1 MAKVRKL
8 ITSND
13 WSISSRE
20 MQDILNSTHDAVVA
34 VNKNGIIILFNTA
47 AERLLGV
54 AAWEAYGEYARDI
67 IPGSRL
73 HNVLETGQPELNQ
86 RQETGDACIL
96 TNRVPVRDEENRIVG
111 AVAVFRDMTEVHQLA
126 EEMTCIKEMKKLLE
140 AIINTSQDVISVVD
154 DQGKIILVN
163 PAYTRLIGMRKEDVM
178 GKPPTVDIR
187 QGESVHLRV
196 MQSMEAVRGVP
207 LKVGPDNRE
216 VIINAA
222 PLIVDGRLRGSVAM
236 AHDISE
242 LKFLSEELASVEALI
257 GRGQARYTFDD
268 IVAQGPAMQAA
279 VEYACRAA
287 LTPATVLLTGESG
300 TGKELFAHAIHSA
313 SQRRYRRFVR
323 VNCAAIPETLL
334 ESELFGYEAGAFSGA
349 LKSGKKGLFEE
360 ADGGTLFLDEIGE
373 IPPPIQVKLL
383 RVLQERE
390 IMRVGS
396 VRAFDLDLRIIAAT
410 NKNLEDEI
418 KKGSFRKDLYYRLNV
433 FPINIPPLRQRI
445 GDLPELA
452 RHLLTKLNW
461 EYGRCVQG
469 ITDDA
474 AALLAEYGWPGNVR
488 ELENVLGRALINMH
502 FNEYTIMVSHL
513 PPLTALTRLNAER
526 KATETTV
533 LPCCTLAE
541 TMEQAE
547 RRAITGVLTM
557 YGGNRAET
565 ARHLN
570 VSLRTLYY
578 KLEKHGITGS
588 PPFV

>member
-1 MAKVRKL
+1 MVKVRKL

-20 MQDILNSTHDAVVA
+20 MQDILNSTHDAIVA
-34 VNKNGIIILFNTA
+34 VNKKGIIILFNTA
-47 AERLLGV
+47 AERLLGI
-54 AAWEAYGEYARDI
+54 AAWKAYGEYARDI

-73 HNVLETGQPELNQ
+73 HCVLETGLPELNQ

-96 TNRVPVRDEENRIVG
+96 TNRVPVRDEDNRIVG
-111 AVAVFRDMTEVHQLA
+111 AVAVFRDLTEIRQLA

-154 DQGKIILVN
+154 DAGKIIMVN
-163 PAYTRLIGMRKEDVM
+163 PAYTRLIGMRKEEVM
-178 GKPPTVDIR
+178 GKSPTVDIR

-207 LKVGPDNRE
+207 LKVGPASRE

-236 AHDISE
+236 AHDVSE
-242 LKFLSEELASVEALI
+242 YKYLSEDLNCVQSLMNQ
-257 GRGQARYTFDD
+257 GQARYTFKD
-268 IVAQGPAMQAA
+268 IVASAPVMQAA
-279 VEYACRAA
+279 VQNACRAA
-287 LTPATVLLTGESG
+287 LTPATVLLAGESG

-313 SQRRYRRFVR
+313 SRRQYRRFIR

-373 IPPPIQVKLL
+373 IPPSLQVKLL

-390 IMRVGS
+390 ITRVGG
-396 VRAFDLDLRIIAAT
+396 VRAFALDLRIIAAT
-410 NKNLEDEI
+410 NKNLEEEV
-418 KKGSFRKDLYYRLNV
+418 KKGNFRQDLFYRISVL
-433 FPINIPPLRQRI
+433 PITIPPLRRRR
-445 GDLPELA
+445 GDLPELC
-452 RHLLTKLNW
+452 RHLLSKLNR

-469 ITDDA
+469 IAGEA
-474 AALLAEYGWPGNVR
+474 AALLAAYNWPGNVR

-502 FNEYTIMVSHL
+502 FNEYTILVTHL
-513 PPLTALTRLNAER
+513 PPLIAGAGTAAECSNP
-526 KATETTV
+526 ETAAV
-533 LPCCTLAE
+533 PPRTLAE
-541 TMEQAE
+541 ILAEAE
-547 RRAITGVLTM
+547 RRAIAGVVA
-557 YGGNRAET
+557 GCCGNRAD
-565 ARHLN
+565 AASQLN
-570 VSLRTLYY
+570 ISLRTLYY
-578 KLEKHGITGS
+578 KLEKYGLSGS
-588 PPFV
+588 PV

>member
-8 ITSND
+8 ITRNE

-34 VNKNGIIILFNTA
+34 VNKKGIIVLFNTA
-47 AERLLGV
+47 AERLLGI
-54 AAWEAYGEYARDI
+54 AAWEAYGENARDI

-73 HNVLETGQPELNQ
+73 HCVLETGLPELNQ
-86 RQETGDACIL
+86 RQETGDTCIL
-96 TNRVPVRDEENRIVG
+96 TNRVPVRDEDNRIVG
-111 AVAVFRDMTEVHQLA
+111 AVAVFRDMTEVRHLA

-163 PAYTRLIGMRKEDVM
+163 PAYTRLIGMRKEEVM

-242 LKFLSEELASVEALI
+242 LKFLSEELAGVEALMD
-257 GRGQARYTFDD
+257 RGQARYTFED
-268 IVAQGPAMQAA
+268 IVARGPAMQAA
-279 VEYACRAA
+279 VENAGRAA
-287 LTPATVLLTGESG
+287 LTPVTVLLTGESG

-313 SQRRYRRFVR
+313 SQRKYRRFVR

-373 IPPPIQVKLL
+373 IPPSIQVKLL

-390 IMRVGS
+390 IMRVGG

-410 NKNLEDEI
+410 NKSLEDEV
-418 KKGSFRKDLYYRLNV
+418 KKGNFRKDLYYRINV
-433 FPINIPPLRQRI
+433 FPITIPPLRQRI

-452 RHLLTKLNW
+452 RHLLTKLNR
-461 EYGRCVQG
+461 EYGRSVQG
-469 ITDDA
+469 IEDDA
-474 AALLAEYGWPGNVR
+474 AALLAEHGWPGNVR

-502 FNEYTIMVSHL
+502 FNEYTIMVTHL
-513 PPLTALTRLNAER
+513 PPLSAVTRSSTEH
-526 KATETTV
+526 KAVESAVVPCRTLSET
-533 LPCCTLAE
+533 LE
-541 TMEQAE
+541 EAE
-547 RRAITGVLTM
+547 RRAIAGVLTG

-570 VSLRTLYY
+570 ISLRTLYY
-578 KLEKHGITGS
+578 KLEKYGIRGS
-588 PPFV
+588 TV

>member
-1 MAKVRKL
+1 VAKVRKL

-34 VNKNGIIILFNTA
+34 VNKKGIIILFNTA
-47 AERLLGV
+47 AERLLGI

-73 HNVLETGQPELNQ
+73 HNVLETGLPELNQ

-96 TNRVPVRDEENRIVG
+96 TNRVPVRDEDNRIVG

-126 EEMTCIKEMKKLLE
+126 AEMTCIKEMKKLLE

-163 PAYTRLIGMRKEDVM
+163 PAYTRLIGMRKEEVM

-236 AHDISE
+236 AHDITE
-242 LKFLSEELASVEALI
+242 LKFLSEELACVEALM

-268 IVAQGPAMQAA
+268 IVARGPAMQAA
-279 VEYACRAA
+279 VDNACRAA

-300 TGKELFAHAIHSA
+300 TGKELFAHAIHNA
-313 SQRRYRRFVR
+313 SQRGYRRFVR

-349 LKSGKKGLFEE
+349 LKTGKKGLFEE

-373 IPPPIQVKLL
+373 IPPSIQVKLL

-390 IMRVGS
+390 IMRVGG

-410 NKNLEDEI
+410 NKNLEDEVN
-418 KKGSFRKDLYYRLNV
+418 KGSFRKDLYYRINV

-461 EYGRCVQG
+461 EYRRSVQG

-474 AALLAEYGWPGNVR
+474 AALLAEYSWPGNVR

-502 FNEYTIMVSHL
+502 FNEYMIMVPHL
-513 PPLTALTRLNAER
+513 PPLSALTRLNAER
-526 KATETTV
+526 KATENAV

-547 RRAITGVLTM
+547 RRAIVGVLAM
-557 YGGNRAET
+557 YGGNRAEA

-570 VSLRTLYY
+570 ISLRTLYY
-578 KLEKHGITGS
+578 KLEKHGITSGALS
-588 PPFV
+588 V